1 MECLVSSQRIMS
13 DFFKISNALNVI
25 SSRFPMGVETIY
37 KFLEI
42 AFIMKKKFLGIFFL
56 IFFNS
61 SLYADENNKSIRIGL
76 LAPLT
81 GTYSELGNSLLYS
94 LQLALEEINDEN
106 VIIVPRDSGF
116 NEKEKLNKAINEI
129 KSNNVKVV
137 IGPITNEEFEI
148 AEKHNDLVFIS
159 PSNINS
165 KFSNNIISIGI
176 SLESQLIALL
186 NFIKK
191 QKKTKT
197 VIIYPKNQFT
207 KLIENELESLN
218 LSNIKTFTYNPNPEV
233 LTGEIEKLT
242 NYAQRKKN
250 LKLRKKM
257 FEDKDDEASIK
268 ELERLDQLYTLGGVN
283 FDSVIIID
291 FGNSLKSVL
300 TSLVY
305 TDVNQETVLF
315 TTVNQ
320 WFDESIFYENTIKK
334 LYYPSVNYN
343 EFKKYN
349 EKYFKKFNIYPN
361 EITILTYDALG
372 LIYYAWKKNGVIKSI
387 NDFSFKSK
395 IKGKIGTFSFKNQ
408 KVLQELN
415 IYKIENKKF
424 VKY

>member
-1 MECLVSSQRIMS
+1 
-13 DFFKISNALNVI
+13 
-25 SSRFPMGVETIY
+25 
-37 KFLEI
+37 
-42 AFIMKKKFLGIFFL
+42 MKKKIISTFFL
-56 IFFNS
+56 LILNFN
-61 SLYADENNKSIRIGL
+61 LYADEDNKSIRIGL

-106 VIIVPRDSGF
+106 VIIIPRDSGF

-176 SLESQLIALL
+176 SLESQLLALL

-191 QKKTKT
+191 QNKNKT
-197 VIIYPKNQFT
+197 VIMYPKNQYQG
-207 KLIENELESLN
+207 LIEKELKDLN
-218 LSNIKTFTYNPNPEV
+218 LKEIKTFTYSPNPEI

-242 NYAQRKKN
+242 NYTQRKRN
-250 LKLRKKM
+250 LELRKKM
-257 FEDKDDEASIK
+257 FEDKEDEESIK
-268 ELERLDQLYTLGGVN
+268 ELERLEQLYTLGDVS
-283 FDSVIIID
+283 FDSLIIID
-291 FGNSLKSVL
+291 FGSNLKSVL

-305 TDVNQETVLF
+305 TDVNQEKVLI

-320 WFDESIFYENTIKK
+320 WFDESIFYENTIKD
-334 LYYPSVNYN
+334 LYYPSVNYK

-349 EKYFKKFNIYPN
+349 EKYYEEYNIFPN

-372 LIYYAWKKNGVIKSI
+372 LIYYAWKKNGMIKSI
-387 NDFSFKSK
+387 NDFSFKNK
-395 IKGKIGTFSFKNQ
+395 IKGKIGTFSIKNQ
-408 KVLQELN
+408 KVIQELD
-415 IYKIENKKF
+415 IYKTDNKKF
-424 VKY
+424 IKF